1 MERPRGYNPVEVAE
15 ELRPKMIDLV
25 NKKVLLAVLAG
36 TQQQQDLT
44 TSRFWADVF
53 RSKIYTKPEDL
64 KLSPFRREPAGVAA
78 EKLTIPGETIVPPEK
93 CNAAFL
99 GQINGCNLECWYCYV
114 DRMANSADH
123 EFGKFFS
130 AEEYLIQ
137 FLIESK
143 RNQNASNHDLCL
155 NILRISGGEVFIVPE
170 IIFWMVEAIEK
181 LKLEKHIYVWVDCNL
196 TTGDFYWKYLTAE
209 QREKIRNFK
218 NLGVCGCHKG
228 FDEATFLENTGA
240 DPQFFNRQIEMHRRL
255 VDEGLDV
262 YSYLYPMTSSTAQ
275 LREKLAAFIDRL
287 RQEVDELAPL
297 KMATPP
303 IKVYGPTATRLTPA
317 RKAALENQYLAMT
330 IWKEELQKRY
340 PAEQLTLRPHQI
352 LSKTR

>member
-1 MERPRGYNPVEVAE
+1 MEGAMGYDPVAVAEALRPR
-15 ELRPKMIDLV
+15 MIDLA

-36 TQQQQDLT
+36 TKQQQDLT
-44 TSRFWADVF
+44 ANRFWADVF
-53 RSKIYTKPEDL
+53 RSKIYTKAEDL
-64 KLSPFRREPAGVAA
+64 KLNPFRREPAGVAA
-78 EKLTIPGETIVPPEK
+78 EKLTIAGETMVTPEK

-99 GQINGCNLECWYCYV
+99 GQINGCNLDCWYCYV
-114 DRMANSADH
+114 DRVANSANH
-123 EFGKFFS
+123 EFGRFFS
-130 AEEYLIQ
+130 AEEYLTQ
-137 FLIESK
+137 FLIESR
-143 RNQNASNHDLCL
+143 RNQNASNPDLCL

-170 IIFWMVEAIEK
+170 IIVWMVEAIEK
-181 LKLEKHIYVWVDCNL
+181 FKLEKYIYVWVDCNL

-209 QREKIRNFK
+209 QREKIKNFK

-228 FDEATFLENTGA
+228 FDETTFQENTGA

-255 VDEGLDV
+255 IDEGLDV
-262 YSYLYPMTSSTAQ
+262 YSYLYPMTTSTEQ

-317 RKAALENQYLAMT
+317 RKAALENQHVAMQ

-340 PAEQLTLRPHQI
+340 PAEQLALQPHQI
-352 LSKTR
+352 PAKTR